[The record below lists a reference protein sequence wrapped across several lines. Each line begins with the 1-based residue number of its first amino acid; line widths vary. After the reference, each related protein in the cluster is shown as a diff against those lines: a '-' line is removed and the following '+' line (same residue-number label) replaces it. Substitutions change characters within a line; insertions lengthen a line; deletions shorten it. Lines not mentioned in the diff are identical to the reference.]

1 MIVATSAGKVEGL
14 AKGGV
19 LQFRGIPY
27 ATAERFGSPEPVE
40 PWEGVRDATAFAPM
54 APQNRSPLESLL
66 GAQDRPSGE
75 ENCLALNVFTPATD
89 DGARPVMVWIHGG
102 AFVAGSGDVPWYN
115 GTNLVG
121 MSDVVVVTINYRL
134 GAFGFLHLGP
144 LAPELPTSGNNGIVD
159 QIAALRWVRE
169 NIAAFGGDPS
179 NVTIFG
185 ESAGGMSV
193 GTLLAT
199 PQAAGLFSGAIA
211 QSGAAANV
219 HSSDRAQWVTDRLLE
234 AAGLAHT
241 AIDGL
246 LALSVD
252 ELLAAQAQVESALQ
266 EGAGADV
273 GMGPAYG
280 VLAFQ
285 PVVDGTLLPQHP
297 LEAVQGGSAAGV
309 PLVIGTTADEWNL
322 FHIQFRQSGPLT
334 EDALRRRLGRIV
346 GAERVD
352 DTLDAYRVVHPNADF
367 DGVLCAVMTDKV
379 FRMPAIRLAQAQ
391 LPHAPR
397 VSMYRFGYRSTAFD
411 GVLGACHAIDIPF
424 VFANL
429 DKRGVGM
436 FVGGIDDDARH
447 LSERCARAWTSAAR
461 TGSPEHDNLAW
472 PSYDLDHRATC
483 ELDGTP
489 RVSRDTDAV
498 LRRLWDE
505 LDASV
510 LV

>member
-27 ATAERFGSPEPVE
+27 ATARRFGSPEPVE

-66 GAQDRPSGE
+66 GAQDRPAGE
-75 ENCLALNVFTPATD
+75 ESCLALNVFTPAAD
-89 DGARPVMVWIHGG
+89 DGGRPVMLWIHGG
-102 AFVAGSGDVPWYN
+102 AFVAGSGNVPWYN
-115 GTNLVG
+115 ATNLVR

-134 GAFGFLHLGP
+134 GAFGFLHLGS

-159 QIAALRWVRE
+159 QIAALRWVRD
-169 NIAAFGGDPS
+169 NITTFGGDPS
-179 NVTIFG
+179 KVTIFG

-199 PQAAGLFSGAIA
+199 PQAAALFSGAIA

-219 HSSDRAQWVTDRLLE
+219 HSAERAEWVTDRLLQ
-234 AAGLAHT
+234 AAGLSHQT
-241 AIDGL
+241 VDGL

-252 ELLAAQAQVESALQ
+252 GLLAAQAQVESALQ
-266 EGAGADV
+266 EGAGTDV
-273 GMGPAYG
+273 GMGPAHG

-297 LEAVQGGSAAGV
+297 LEAVRGGSAADV

-322 FHIQFRQSGPLT
+322 FHLPSRQSGPLA
-334 EDALRRRLGRIV
+334 EDVLRRRLGRIV

-352 DTLDAYRVVHPNADF
+352 DTLDAYRAVHPQADF
-367 DGVLCAVMTDKV
+367 DALLCAVMTDKV

-391 LPHAPR
+391 LPHASR
-397 VSMYRFGYRSTAFD
+397 VSMYRFGYGSTAFN

-429 DKRGVGM
+429 NKRGVDIL
-436 FVGGIDDDARH
+436 VGDIDDDARR
-447 LSERCARAWTSAAR
+447 LAERCGRAWTLAAR
-461 TGSPEHDNLAW
+461 TGSPEHDDLAW
-472 PSYDLDHRATC
+472 PSYDLDDRATC
-483 ELDGTP
+483 ELDSTP
-489 RVSRDTDAV
+489 AVSRDPDAD

-505 LDASV
+505 LDAPA